1 MVTKLAVIIVT
12 ALSLPALTDPSK
24 PEEKPV
30 EKPAQMEG
38 FWLSP
43 KLMDLVLRRVAQD
56 VGERYELDTAR
67 RTKVEEVVVKR
78 WSSFFNENRAQIQ
91 PLANEFIELRMEL
104 KPPPKDRVQDWAK
117 RAMPVFER
125 FRSQINDS
133 SAEIRELLEPL
144 NRAKFDLEAMAFAA
158 GMTLAEHKL
167 KKWESGEFEARDFWM
182 PTPAERRKMREERRR
197 QRAAREGK
205 PIVEESEQ
213 VEEDQ
218 IALELSGWDKY
229 VEEFI
234 RLYDIDEAQR
244 TTALSCLSELKQRA
258 AAHRDLRREDIAKLE
273 KRIKNH
279 TGSKED
285 LAEIK
290 KQLSEL
296 YGPIDDMF
304 KELKGRLAQIP
315 TAEQRAKVAEP
326 KEDG

>member
-1 MVTKLAVIIVT
+1 MSVNGTNWI
-12 ALSLPALTDPSK
+12 P
-24 PEEKPV
+24 
-30 EKPAQMEG
+30 
-38 FWLSP
+38 
-43 KLMDLVLRRVAQD
+43 
-56 VGERYELDTAR
+56 R

-144 NRAKFDLEAMAFAA
+144 DRAKFDLEAMAFAA

-167 KKWESGEFEARDFWM
+167 KKWESGEFDAREFWM

-197 QRAAREGK
+197 QRAARKGK
-205 PIVEESEQ
+205 TIVEEPEQ

-218 IALELSGWDKY
+218 IALELAAWDKY
-229 VEEFI
+229 VEEFL

-258 AAHRDLRREDIAKLE
+258 TAHRDLRREDIAKLE

-304 KELKGRLAQIP
+304 KELKGRLAHIP